1 MNRHFGSIPQRLATP
16 PASAAASRR
25 SAMGAMSASAS
36 LCAVAMG
43 IAFLAPGVASAQEEG
58 ASPLT
63 IGGAVRFNYVHKSW
77 QDEYRSGFFGLDTA
91 RVDVRYDD
99 GKLIGS
105 GQYRYNNY
113 PDGQGGYW
121 QHFLQHAWVGRRFD
135 DRSELHVGLDKL
147 RFGLQ
152 PFASNNFYESI
163 AFYAGLEDNYS
174 LGLTYLS
181 RPGPV
186 EWQLGFYPR
195 DGGSYGGG
203 DNTAGKSNRYS
214 YDIVPDDDEQGY
226 GTGQA
231 DSERNTVVGRLAW
244 HVGADRNH
252 EFGISGLAGDID
264 NGRGTDTRRNAAAVH
279 YRGSYGRFGVML
291 LATRYRYRTAHGPE
305 QTYGGLDPNSF
316 FMVGGFGY
324 PYPVASRGDIHVA
337 NISYDLPGR
346 LGPFTDFKVYNDYS
360 VLRKRKTA
368 YRDSVQNVTGMSF
381 SSGKWSFYADLMIGK
396 HHPYLSPDL
405 GGLASTSTE
414 HQGFT
419 RRINLQ
425 AGYYF

>member
-1 MNRHFGSIPQRLATP
+1 MHLPFPSVFPRRA
-16 PASAAASRR
+16 ASAASRHC
-25 SAMGAMSASAS
+25 A
-36 LCAVAMG
+36 LCCAVA
-43 IAFLAPGVASAQEEG
+43 ALATVGAAQARAQEQA

-77 QDEYRSGFFGLDTA
+77 QDDYRSGFFGLDTA
-91 RVDVRYDD
+91 RLDVRYDD

-105 GQYRYNNY
+105 AQYRYNNY

-121 QHFLQHAWVGRRFD
+121 QHFLQHAWGGVRFE
-135 DRSELHVGLDKL
+135 DRSELHAGLDKL

-203 DNTAGKSNRYS
+203 ANTAGKSNRYS
-214 YDIVPDDDEQGY
+214 YDIVADDAEQGY
-226 GTGQA
+226 GTGQT

-244 HVGADRNH
+244 HVGAANEH
-252 EFGISGLAGDID
+252 EFGVSGLTGEID
-264 NGRGTDTRRNAAAVH
+264 NGRGVDTRRHAAAVH
-279 YRGSYGRFGVML
+279 YRGSFGRVGVML
-291 LATRYRYRTAHGPE
+291 QATRYRYRTAHGPE

-324 PYPVASRGDIHVA
+324 PYPVAARGDIHIA

-346 LGPFTDFKVYNDYS
+346 LGPFTDFKLYNDYS
-360 VLRKRKTA
+360 VLRKRNRA

-381 SSGKWSFYADLMIGK
+381 SSGKWSFYADLMLGK

-405 GGLASTSTE
+405 GGLASTSTA
-414 HQGFT
+414 HQGYT